1 MNFQQKLADMC
12 MLQSSRIS
20 LQQYDKSSLTVVGEC
35 QAKVKINNRVI
46 HTTFVMV
53 DVEKQLPLL
62 SRDWMSLLQF
72 DVTALMEHVTQL
84 HHTSEDTMATEII
97 TEFADVFKDELGIL
111 KGIEAT
117 VTVEE
122 SAPPKFHKP

>member
-1 MNFQQKLADMC
+1 M
-12 MLQSSRIS
+12 
-20 LQQYDKSSLTVVGEC
+20 GEY

-46 HTTFVMV
+46 HTTFVV
-53 DVEKQLPLL
+53 IDIEKQLPLL
-62 SRDWMSLLQF
+62 GRDWMSLLQF
-72 DVTALMEHVTQL
+72 DVTALMERVTQL

-97 TEFADVFKDELGIL
+97 TEFTDVFKDELKIL

-117 VTVEE
+117 VTVDE